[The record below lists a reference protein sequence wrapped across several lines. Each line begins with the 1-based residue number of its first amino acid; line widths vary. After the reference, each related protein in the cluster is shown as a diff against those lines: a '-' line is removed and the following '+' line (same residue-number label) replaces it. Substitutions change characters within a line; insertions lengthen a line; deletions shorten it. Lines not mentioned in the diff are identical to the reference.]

1 MPGSQKPR
9 AKCEC
14 HEVIKDLGPG
24 MIQKFIKHRPTCTYK
39 TKTDRAIKRLKRKAD
54 IWEQPLA
61 LWCVIRNKMLQAA
74 FAAPN
79 TNALV
84 EVYLEKQ
91 SATVRK
97 IIGKLKLND
106 IHSGKL
112 SDQMQQHWDNVV
124 KIVIHSMSKY
134 EMQLILITS
143 IWRSK
148 VNRAVQL
155 HILALF
161 LAFMGD
167 DLSDYPYLE
176 TVVGADSLPTD
187 DPTDL
192 SEKLLRAL
200 FETPRRKQQ
209 KSREEQSNGRVEN
222 LHMPWFGKKKP
233 QPAQTATPLIHNQ
246 HQQQPHQQGHTPYMA
261 HQHQGQH
268 QPQHTPTHQ
277 HQHQHALLPQTSN
290 HASTTTTSSHKLRSN
305 VQHQLVRFGILCDQD
320 YHPETVLS
328 TVVDRFTTT
337 VGGGRFCTYDGIVN
351 QQSRAPL
358 VRVFKAAFNKA
369 TPDCQ
374 VVSATLVFQNASW
387 RLDLLDQLGSKRY
400 KCVHIVITVH
410 PGGSAPA
417 WGHIAALVITDQNS
431 VPGHKAGTI
440 YTYDPQKGSAYP
452 KAHHKG
458 GTYGSFYELLQ
469 SRDVESPRALNPDD
483 WNWPDPH
490 GLVGTGLQEWLEIG
504 QGGTRVH
511 ANPNEAGPP
520 WWCKAESVSCNTT
533 CPQVDR
539 GGLCVTLVV
548 LMTVLCS
555 TLGVWNMPL
564 VSQTAQQVLEAYLNL
579 QSDKQNMAGNP
590 ARAILRRRIFHW
602 VLDRYHGDL
611 AWSAKQACIPRQ

>member
-24 MIQKFIKHRPTCTYK
+24 MIQKFIKNRPTCTYK
-39 TKTDRAIKRLKRKAD
+39 TKTDRVIKRLKRKAD

-79 TNALV
+79 INALV

-97 IIGKLKLND
+97 VLRKGIGKLKLND

-112 SDQMQQHWDNVV
+112 SDQMQQHLDNVV

-161 LAFMGD
+161 LAFIGEH

-176 TVVGADSLPTD
+176 TVVGADSLPT

-222 LHMPWFGKKKP
+222 MPWFGNRTKTKHHQP
-233 QPAQTATPLIHNQ
+233 QPGQTATPLIHNQ

-290 HASTTTTSSHKLRSN
+290 HASTTLHLS
-305 VQHQLVRFGILCDQD
+305 VQFQLVQFGILCDQD
-320 YHPETVLS
+320 YHPTTVLD
-328 TVVDRFTTT
+328 TVRKRFLGDT
-337 VGGGRFCTYDGIVN
+337 RFCTYDGLVN
-351 QQSRAPL
+351 QQSPAPL
-358 VRVFKAAFNKA
+358 VRVFKEAFKP
-369 TPDCQ
+369 PDCQ

-387 RLDLLDQLGSKRY
+387 SLTLLDQLGSTRY

-417 WGHIAALVITDQNS
+417 WGHIAALVMENS
-431 VPGHKAGTI
+431 AVRVPGHNAGTI

-458 GTYGSFYELLQ
+458 GAYGSFYELLR
-469 SRDVESPRALNPDD
+469 SGDVALHPPASLNPDH

-504 QGGTRVH
+504 KGGTRVQ
-511 ANPNEAGPP
+511 ADPKEAGTP
-520 WWCKAESVSCNTT
+520 WWCKAENVSCNT

-539 GGLCVTLVV
+539 GGMCVTLVV

-555 TLGVWNMPL
+555 TLKVWNMPL

-579 QSDKQNMAGNP
+579 QRDNQNITDNP

-602 VLDRYHGDL
+602 VLDRYYGDL
-611 AWSAKQACIPRQ
+611 GWSGTQACIPRH